1 MTDRCHCG
9 RFIKEDELHC
19 RRCGE
24 KYLILMP
31 VLEALVESGELE
43 DIPRKG
49 MSDRSYQGLLSE
61 QYRMKNGEIAPEFL
75 DRVFHEVD
83 GYYDLSQRERSWLG

>member
-1 MTDRCHCG
+1 
-9 RFIKEDELHC
+9 
-19 RRCGE
+19 
-24 KYLILMP
+24 
-31 VLEALVESGELE
+31 
-43 DIPRKG
+43 